1 MRYQM
6 TQKLL
11 ALGDDYRV
19 LDENGKEA
27 YVVDD
32 KILSLGSNVAI
43 LDLAGHELVRIRQK
57 LLSWGPTY
65 EITREGQPFAM
76 IKKSL
81 FTPFHCKFS
90 IDVPG
95 PDDLEARGDF
105 TDHEYEITLG
115 NRAVA
120 RVSKK
125 WIALRDTYAIDVE
138 AGQDDVLMI
147 ACAVVIDLA
156 CHDEGK
162 E

>member
-19 LDENGKEA
+19 RDENGNDA
-27 YVVDD
+27 YIVDG
-32 KILSLGSNVAI
+32 KILSLGANVAI
-43 LDLAGHELVRIRQK
+43 LDLEGRELVRIRQK
-57 LLSWGPTY
+57 LLSWGPSY
-65 EITREGQPFAM
+65 EITREGQPFATV
-76 IKKSL
+76 KKAL

-115 NRAVA
+115 NRAV
-120 RVSKK
+120 
-125 WIALRDTYAIDVE
+125 
-138 AGQDDVLMI
+138 
-147 ACAVVIDLA
+147 
-156 CHDEGK
+156 
-162 E
+162 